1 MSANQFDLTKPVFDM
16 FALRSIRGDALLR
29 YNTLNQSEP
38 LRINLFGL
46 SAFALFS
53 APLVREAVGGE
64 PMGVAGYAASTLAG
78 LASVG
83 LFVRECGKRSK
94 QLARI
99 EKELNAENM
108 QVRLPSNALANIP
121 YGRPESLL
129 TLKRSSSPP
138 RIIAVCGTASQLE
151 ETLMSLRVFGKRL
164 KQSSTFVVVVPVDDS
179 KRSDWGIR
187 KGTYPWLAEAY
198 DIEEWKAYFDQLLE
212 GSNEFRWFGLN
223 SNGRSFGSGSGESP
237 QWLQV
242 LGQYLRPTEML
253 DEQDANVSST
263 DKEEASIVECQKKF
277 YTALTT
283 GDQEVIT
290 ALFSPEQSSL
300 VSEVRRSRSSDS
312 YAPIY
317 CSFNTH
323 LSFTD
328 CCRRRSHR
336 QLEGMSRGWC
346 SPSRDEGFWK
356 RCFGYFGH

>member
-1 MSANQFDLTKPVFDM
+1 MSANQFDITKPVFDL

-46 SAFALFS
+46 LAFALFS
-53 APLVREAVGGE
+53 APLVSEAVGGE
-64 PMGVAGYAASTLAG
+64 PMGIVGYAGSTLAG

-99 EKELNAENM
+99 EKELNAEYL
-108 QVRLPSNALANIP
+108 QVRLPSNALASMP
-121 YGRPESLL
+121 YRRPQSLL

-151 ETLMSLRVFGKRL
+151 KALMLLRVLGKRL
-164 KQSSTFVVVVPVDDS
+164 KQSSTFVVAVPVDAS
-179 KRSDWGIR
+179 KRSDWGIS
-187 KGTYPWLAEAY
+187 KGAYPWLAEAY
-198 DIEEWKAYFDQLLE
+198 DIDEWTAYFDYLLE
-212 GSNEFRWFGLN
+212 GSNSFRWFGLN

-242 LGQYLRPTEML
+242 LGQHLRPTEML
-253 DEQDANVSST
+253 DEQDDNAISA

-283 GDQEVIT
+283 GDQEVIS
-290 ALFSPEQSSL
+290 ALYSCEQSSL
-300 VSEVRRSRSSDS
+300 VSEVRRRSSN
-312 YAPIY
+312 YNTRVY
-317 CSFNTH
+317 CSFDT
-323 LSFTD
+323 
-328 CCRRRSHR
+328 
-336 QLEGMSRGWC
+336 QL
-346 SPSRDEGFWK
+346 F
-356 RCFGYFGH
+356 F